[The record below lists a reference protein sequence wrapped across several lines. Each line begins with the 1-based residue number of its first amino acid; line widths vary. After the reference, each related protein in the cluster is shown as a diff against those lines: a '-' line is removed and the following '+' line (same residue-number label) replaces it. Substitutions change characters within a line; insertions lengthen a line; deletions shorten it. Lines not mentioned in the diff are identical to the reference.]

1 MNQAGRTEK
10 VTLSLPDGV
19 NIEQVHDR
27 SLNELLLAG
36 DLDGI
41 ISAREPA
48 GFVVR
53 DPRIARLWP
62 DYRSIEETYY
72 RKTGVFPI
80 MHVIV
85 IRNETLSRHPWIAMN
100 LYRAFDEAKSNSLRR
115 LSSIVNSRIAIPWSH
130 EAYDHAR
137 EVLGDNFW
145 PYGIEANRR
154 TLDAFLQYCG
164 EQGVTQRT
172 VTVEELCFLREVS
185 KFFQGLN
192 GSGHWLP
199 RHICQVHQ
207 SPHARAWLARVRQDI
222 SALLR
227 NHLLGVHVV
236 LDSRLGEFSDIHLT
250 HLRVFILV
258 LDHVATLTS
267 TGVQQMG
274 AASTAQSLHEPPAV
288 AAPVWSDVT
297 SGIAADVEV
306 LVKPPVGGRLWPSA
320 LRRRL
325 NSALDQHERG
335 SSRSSPF
342 RSTFFRLGLK
352 YINRFEFR
360 DFSATRQ

>member
-1 MNQAGRTEK
+1 LKGQHHRWEESIMQGIPLSMAISNYDHVGDLVNGRILPEGIDLTAMELPIEEIFFRMLSFVEWDVSEFSMAKYVSMVGTGTAPFQAIPVFPSRVFRQSAFYIATGAAIKGPEDLARRRIGVPEWAQTAGIYARAFLQHQCGVRLADIHWVQAGVNQAGRTEK
-10 VTLSLPDGV
+10 VTPSLPDGV

-48 GFVVR
+48 GFLAR
-53 DPRIARLWP
+53 DPRISRLWP

-100 LYRAFDEAKSNSLRR
+100 LYRAFDEAKSNSLSR

-172 VTVEELCFLREVS
+172 VTVEELFPREVS
-185 KFFQGLN
+185 KFFK
-192 GSGHWLP
+192 
-199 RHICQVHQ
+199 V
-207 SPHARAWLARVRQDI
+207 
-222 SALLR
+222 
-227 NHLLGVHVV
+227 
-236 LDSRLGEFSDIHLT
+236 
-250 HLRVFILV
+250 
-258 LDHVATLTS
+258 
-267 TGVQQMG
+267 
-274 AASTAQSLHEPPAV
+274 
-288 AAPVWSDVT
+288 
-297 SGIAADVEV
+297 
-306 LVKPPVGGRLWPSA
+306 
-320 LRRRL
+320 
-325 NSALDQHERG
+325 
-335 SSRSSPF
+335 
-342 RSTFFRLGLK
+342 
-352 YINRFEFR
+352 
-360 DFSATRQ
+360 